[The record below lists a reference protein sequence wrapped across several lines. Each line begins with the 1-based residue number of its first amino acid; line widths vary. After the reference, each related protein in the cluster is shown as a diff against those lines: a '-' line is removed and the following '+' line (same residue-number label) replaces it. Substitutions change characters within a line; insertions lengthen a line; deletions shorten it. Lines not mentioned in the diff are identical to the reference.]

1 MSKVKGKFIFRFN
14 LVIMNLISTAV
25 MAVIIS
31 LKVKDM
37 LSLPLFSGLSG
48 FLLISIILQNMLL
61 FRMYLPV
68 KKISDSISKG
78 VISNHLEK
86 IQLRNPGIFAG
97 LIFSINALLEKVN
110 NTVNYIKMSTGLV
123 VESNSEI
130 TLTIDRV
137 NKISDDFLFVVNLIE
152 KNAKNQAGKVNDMIE
167 KVKNIIGNLDMVSTL
182 VKDQTALITNTNS
195 SMSEISSAITEID
208 TFSNNLARFSDS
220 LLQVAQS
227 GRDSVS
233 DTLQSIIEIEQ
244 LSRLIFEVVG
254 VISKIAEQ
262 TNLLA
267 MNASIEAAHAGEAG
281 KGFAVVADEVRNL
294 ATSSSE
300 SARVI
305 INHVKNIANK
315 IKGSVVQ
322 SSKSAEILENILNES
337 QKTSQQLKE
346 ITHKIGYQTQK
357 SQDITAFVE
366 KLVNNF
372 EVIKAETDKGR
383 MLTTEVSQSIN
394 DVMDITEQ
402 IINELGDQSSISLN
416 VMSWLEDI
424 NDKREDSKKAVE
436 KLRVVVESL
445 ILYSSGQPEESNG
458 KERSA

>member
-1 MSKVKGKFIFRFN
+1 
-14 LVIMNLISTAV
+14 
-25 MAVIIS
+25 
-31 LKVKDM
+31 
-37 LSLPLFSGLSG
+37 
-48 FLLISIILQNMLL
+48 
-61 FRMYLPV
+61 
-68 KKISDSISKG
+68 
-78 VISNHLEK
+78 
-86 IQLRNPGIFAG
+86 
-97 LIFSINALLEKVN
+97 
-110 NTVNYIKMSTGLV
+110 
-123 VESNSEI
+123 
-130 TLTIDRV
+130 
-137 NKISDDFLFVVNLIE
+137 
-152 KNAKNQAGKVNDMIE
+152 
-167 KVKNIIGNLDMVSTL
+167 
-182 VKDQTALITNTNS
+182 
-195 SMSEISSAITEID
+195 
-208 TFSNNLARFSDS
+208 
-220 LLQVAQS
+220 
-227 GRDSVS
+227 
-233 DTLQSIIEIEQ
+233 
-244 LSRLIFEVVG
+244 
-254 VISKIAEQ
+254 
-262 TNLLA
+262 

-383 MLTTEVSQSIN
+383 MLTTEVSQSIS

-416 VMSWLEDI
+416 VMSWLEEI

-445 ILYSSGQPEESNG
+445 ILYSSGQPEELNG